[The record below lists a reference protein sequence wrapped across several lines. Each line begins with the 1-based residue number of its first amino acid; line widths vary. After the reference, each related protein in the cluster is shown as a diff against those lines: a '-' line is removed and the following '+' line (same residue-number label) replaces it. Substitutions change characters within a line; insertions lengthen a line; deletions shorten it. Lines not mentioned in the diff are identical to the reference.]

1 MATVTVR
8 KSELAAHE
16 RYLAE
21 RRAELERLPVE
32 ELAQAA
38 AARLAKI
45 AAIFAA

>member
-8 KSELAAHE
+8 KSELREHE
-16 RYLAE
+16 RYLSE
-21 RRAELERLPVE
+21 RRAELERLPAE
-32 ELAQAA
+32 ERAEAA